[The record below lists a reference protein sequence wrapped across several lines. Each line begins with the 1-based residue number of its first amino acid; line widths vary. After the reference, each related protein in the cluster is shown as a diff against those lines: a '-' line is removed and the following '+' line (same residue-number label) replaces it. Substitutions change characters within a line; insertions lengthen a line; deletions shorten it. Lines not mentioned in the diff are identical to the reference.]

1 MDLKS
6 IVKVLIGVGTVSL
19 LVAEAVKRVDSALS
33 SLDIDESVPKKTN
46 EEKEKDE
53 VLKNENVGKL
63 VIDPKFVKKS
73 IKIKKVD

>member
-6 IVKVLIGVGTVSL
+6 IVKVLIGVGSVSL

-33 SLDIDESVPKKTN
+33 SLDNEESEPKKT

-73 IKIKKVD
+73 IKIKKAE

>member
-6 IVKVLIGVGTVSL
+6 IVKVLIGVGSVSL
-19 LVAEAVKRVDSALS
+19 LVAEVVKRVDSALS
-33 SLDIDESVPKKTN
+33 SLDNEESDPKKIE

-63 VIDPKFVKKS
+63 VIDPKFVKRS
-73 IKIKKVD
+73 IKIKKAE

>member
-6 IVKVLIGVGTVSL
+6 IVKVLIGVGSVSL
-19 LVAEAVKRVDSALS
+19 LVAEVVKRVDSALS
-33 SLDIDESVPKKTN
+33 SLDNDESDPKKTD

-63 VIDPKFVKKS
+63 VIDPKFVKRS
-73 IKIKKVD
+73 IKIKKAE

>member
-6 IVKVLIGVGTVSL
+6 IVKVLIGVGSVSL
-19 LVAEAVKRVDSALS
+19 LVAEVVKRVDSALS
-33 SLDIDESVPKKTN
+33 SLDNEESDPKKTE

-63 VIDPKFVKKS
+63 VIDPKFVKRS
-73 IKIKKVD
+73 IKIKKAE

>member
-6 IVKVLIGVGTVSL
+6 IVKVLIGVGSVSL
-19 LVAEAVKRVDSALS
+19 LVAEVVKRVDSALS
-33 SLDIDESVPKKTN
+33 SLDNEESDPKKTE

-63 VIDPKFVKKS
+63 VIDPKFVKRS
-73 IKIKKVD
+73 VKIKKAE